1 MKKLIAVLIAALAS
15 AWALAGSA
23 FGAGPTAGPVNMVAG
38 TALTA
43 DLNGSGTE
51 ESFVWSYRPDEY
63 DDNYLWLEVTDADGT
78 TAICPT
84 RIAEP
89 VALWLTSFDG
99 PALVVT
105 GYGIDEEAY
114 TYVLRYTADDV
125 IQEVMFS
132 ADGRGR
138 LPEYYYTPFGTGII
152 AQMTDGQITLE
163 YPADVLGTWT
173 ARRTYLLNEKDRFVF
188 DDSLWENTADLAS
201 EDTWESQGITTIEDM
216 RYTNEEDMTVT
227 LPEGTQLL
235 ITASDKESVA
245 QFVTRDGVI
254 GTLDIERG
262 DPTDDFIIA
271 INGISEDQLFENLP
285 YIS

>member
-1 MKKLIAVLIAALAS
+1 MKKLIAVLLAGALA
-15 AWALAGSA
+15 LTGQA
-23 FGAGPTAGPVNMVAG
+23 FGTGPTAGPVNMAAG

-51 ESFVWSYRPDEY
+51 ERFVWNYRPDEF
-63 DDNYLWLEVTDADGT
+63 DDDYLWLEVTGAEGA
-78 TAICPT
+78 TAIYPT
-84 RIAEP
+84 RITEP

-105 GYGIDEEAY
+105 GYGPDEDAY
-114 TYVLRYTADDV
+114 TYVLRYTADEV

-152 AQMTDGQITLE
+152 SQMTDGQITLE
-163 YPADVLGTWT
+163 HPADVLGTWT
-173 ARRTYLLNEKDRFVF
+173 AQRTYLLNEKDRFVF
-188 DDSLWENTADLAS
+188 DDSLWENTADPAS
-201 EDTWESQGITTIEDM
+201 EDTWEAQGITTLEDL
-216 RYTNEEDMTVT
+216 RYTDPEDKPAT
-227 LPEGTQLL
+227 LPEGTRLL

-245 QFVTRDGVI
+245 RFVTQEGVT

-262 DPTDDFIIA
+262 EASDDFTIA
-271 INGISEDQLFENLP
+271 VNGISEDQLFEYLP